1 MKKLLA
7 LLALSAVAALVAP
20 AAHAEN
26 LYLGVGLS
34 HGTADF
40 ALEGVGFNA
49 LNGYSS
55 AYDHSEYG
63 VKLDYWNMMAKD
75 YALTTSFNLGRFS
88 ELEKPGNNAIANA
101 PDLTYSQASW
111 SVRVGG
117 DRVERIG
124 ERGFLFFGPGIEY
137 WNGTAKFKTGS
148 NTFESEHV
156 TRISLSG
163 RIGAAMMLN
172 GTTGLQFTVGS
183 KVGRANY
190 TELGAK
196 TTWYPS
202 STEGSMGLVFKFG
215 SKH

>member
-40 ALEGVGFNA
+40 ALENAGF
-49 LNGYSS
+49 SS

-63 VKLDYWNMMAKD
+63 IKLDYWNMMAKD

-124 ERGFLFFGPGIEY
+124 QRGFLFFGPGIEY

-156 TRISLSG
+156 TRFSLSG

-172 GTTGLQFTVGS
+172 NSAGLQFTVGS
-183 KVGRANY
+183 KIGRANY

-202 STEGSMGLVFKFG
+202 STDGSMGLVFRFG
-215 SKH
+215 HK

>member
-7 LLALSAVAALVAP
+7 LLALSAVATLVAP

-40 ALEGVGFNA
+40 ALENAGF
-49 LNGYSS
+49 SS

-63 VKLDYWNMMAKD
+63 IKLDYWNMMAKD

-88 ELEKPGNNAIANA
+88 ELQQPGNNAPANA
-101 PDLTYSQASW
+101 QDFKYSQASW

-137 WNGTAKFKTGS
+137 WNGTAKFKTGA

>member
-1 MKKLLA
+1 MKKMLTTLFLA
-7 LLALSAVAALVAP
+7 AAAALIVP

-40 ALEGVGFNA
+40 ALEDNGFA
-49 LNGYSS
+49 S

-63 VKLDYWNMMAKD
+63 FKLDYWNMMAQD
-75 YALTTSFNLGRFS
+75 YALTASFNLGLFS
-88 ELEKPGNNAIANA
+88 ELQKPGVNAA
-101 PDLTYSQASW
+101 PGAQDFKYSQSSW
-111 SVRVGG
+111 SVRIGG

-124 ERGFLFFGPGIEY
+124 KRAFLFFGPGLEY
-137 WNGTAKFKTGS
+137 WNGVAKFKSG
-148 NTFESEHV
+148 NTALESEHV
-156 TRISLSG
+156 TRFSLDG

-172 GTTGLQFTVGS
+172 ANAGIQTSIGT
-183 KVGRANY
+183 KIGRASY

-196 TTWYPS
+196 TTWFPS

-215 SKH
+215 SK